1 MYINIKYI
9 TPGFLVY
16 YATVEQDNVGT
27 DNISSIFVSRIEMAL
42 AMLVLSVLKSVTD
55 KALVANVFPMSP
67 IVVKV
72 VSPATGHMVFVSWYY
87 GSWNEHIY
95 HDQIDT
101 LVT

>member
-1 MYINIKYI
+1 MLFIFKFTTYIKIKYI

-16 YATVEQDNVGT
+16 YTTVEQDNVGT
-27 DNISSIFVSRIEMAL
+27 DNISSIFVSSTEMAL

-72 VSPATGHMVFVSWYY
+72 VSPATGHMVFVSIILR
-87 GSWNEHIY
+87 E
-95 HDQIDT
+95 
-101 LVT
+101 LK